1 MKGTF
6 WQKNCLI
13 TDILFELQPIIIF
26 SPVANFGDQSLITE
40 TLFFLFGTTDDN
52 VSVTSSIVSHDT
64 DSEIEELESL
74 DKVLRRG
81 TRGRAMLQATRKSRR
96 FEETPEKTS
105 SEEEDEESDFENT
118 TLGDRVKRKMRVEA
132 TGSSK
137 RSRVNYR

>member
-1 MKGTF
+1 MDMDKVKSNNNVNPF
-6 WQKNCLI
+6 
-13 TDILFELQPIIIF
+13 
-26 SPVANFGDQSLITE
+26 
-40 TLFFLFGTTDDN
+40 FFLFGTTDDN

-81 TRGRAMLQATRKSRR
+81 TRGRAMLQATRRSTR
-96 FEETPEKTS
+96 FEKTPERTS
-105 SEEEDEESDFENT
+105 SEEEDEEDEDEDFENT

-137 RSRVNYR
+137 RSKVNYR

>member
-1 MKGTF
+1 MDKVKRNNG
-6 WQKNCLI
+6 N
-13 TDILFELQPIIIF
+13 LF
-26 SPVANFGDQSLITE
+26 
-40 TLFFLFGTTDDN
+40 FFLFGTTDDN

-74 DKVLRRG
+74 EKVLRRG
-81 TRGRAMLQATRKSRR
+81 TRGRAMLQATRRSRR

-105 SEEEDEESDFENT
+105 SEDEDEEDEDFENT

-137 RSRVNYR
+137 RAKVNYR

>member
-1 MKGTF
+1 MDKVKRNNG
-6 WQKNCLI
+6 N
-13 TDILFELQPIIIF
+13 
-26 SPVANFGDQSLITE
+26 
-40 TLFFLFGTTDDN
+40 LFFLLFGTTDDN

-81 TRGRAMLQATRKSRR
+81 TRGRAMLQATRRSTR
-96 FEETPEKTS
+96 FEKTPENTS
-105 SEEEDEESDFENT
+105 SEEEEDEEDDDFENT

-137 RSRVNYR
+137 RTKVNYR

>member
-1 MKGTF
+1 MGLKKSNKLT
-6 WQKNCLI
+6 QKLLRKL
-13 TDILFELQPIIIF
+13 DREWDEVFKE
-26 SPVANFGDQSLITE
+26 DD
-40 TLFFLFGTTDDN
+40 DDN

-74 DKVLRRG
+74 EKVLRRG
-81 TRGRAMLQATRKSRR
+81 TRGRAMLQATRRSTR
-96 FEETPEKTS
+96 FEKTPERTS

-137 RSRVNYR
+137 RAKVNYR